1 MREFMIF
8 FWLRRYFWFFNR
20 TSGSVS
26 RTIFV
31 IVTVR
36 CGWDHC
42 IFSTVAVKRCGK
54 CGRARCGRG
63 FKLKFSLTPGRHLKH
78 LFFRRKICHL
88 FLYLIVF
95 TLRIR
100 YSKIPNKSCSF
111 TDSDAWTRS
120 WTLGDGNESERNK
133 DWKPAFS
140 SRISTVEHGQVRKPS
155 KF

>member
-42 IFSTVAVKRCGK
+42 VFSTVAVKRCGK

-100 YSKIPNKSCSF
+100 YLHSLSLSAQFGFIAQNSGF
-111 TDSDAWTRS
+111 AATTATR
-120 WTLGDGNESERNK
+120 NELLIFVILNFLFWEYIKWSEEAEK
-133 DWKPAFS
+133 
-140 SRISTVEHGQVRKPS
+140 RI
-155 KF
+155 

>member
-26 RTIFV
+26 RTIWV

-42 IFSTVAVKRCGK
+42 VFSTVAVKRCGK
-54 CGRARCGRG
+54 SGRARRGRG
-63 FKLKFSLTPGRHLKH
+63 FNLKFSLTPGRHLKH
-78 LFFRRKICHL
+78 LFFGGGIFHL

-95 TLRIR
+95 PLRIR
-100 YSKIPNKSCSF
+100 YFIQKNSEIFGFRKNLLAITQINILMFRKLRIIIEIIKKNK
-111 TDSDAWTRS
+111 TIAMAGNRTR
-120 WTLGDGNESERNK
+120 
-133 DWKPAFS
+133 
-140 SRISTVEHGQVRKPS
+140 I
-155 KF
+155 